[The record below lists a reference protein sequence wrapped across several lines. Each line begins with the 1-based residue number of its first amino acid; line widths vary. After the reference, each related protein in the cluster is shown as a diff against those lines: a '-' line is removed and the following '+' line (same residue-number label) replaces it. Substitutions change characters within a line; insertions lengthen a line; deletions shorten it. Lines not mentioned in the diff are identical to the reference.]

1 MSVFIKNKAELFNEI
16 KNIYKNNQKS
26 TYIPLECNTLC
37 GFSVKCQLLVTST
50 TIRLD
55 IESKN
60 QIGEH
65 DSVDDNAAFDLYFC
79 YPSNILFS
87 KYERI
92 DFTPLKNS
100 NDAPR
105 ERPILNLRGYKKEM
119 NNNTFSI
126 DEWYSIIKQNK
137 ALVDEP
143 ITSIEI
149 ENAIMKLIQILDSAS
164 FDTKYKK
171 INFVTESPPP
181 ATVLQECCVCFED
194 TNEATDCKHPLC
206 LPCMEQLQMR
216 CDRHFMTNDCPL
228 CRQEITGY

>member
-1 MSVFIKNKAELFNEI
+1 MSVFIKNKAGLFNEI

-60 QIGEH
+60 QIGQH
-65 DSVDDNAAFDLYFC
+65 DSDDNNTAFDLYLC

-92 DFTPLKNS
+92 DF
-100 NDAPR
+100 
-105 ERPILNLRGYKKEM
+105 KKET
-119 NNNTFSI
+119 NNNPFSI

-137 ALVDEP
+137 KLVDEP

-171 INFVTESPPP
+171 INFVTESPPSL
-181 ATVLQECCVCFED
+181 TDVQECCVCFED
-194 TNEATDCKHPLC
+194 TNWATDCKHQIC
-206 LPCMEQLQMR
+206 LPCMEQLHIR
-216 CDRHFMTNDCPL
+216 NDRHFMTNDCPL
-228 CRQEITGY
+228 CLDNGYGY